1 MEVDRIINQAAESLL
16 KSLPNDSIHALISD
30 IPYGIGAEDW
40 DVLHNNTNSALL
52 GSSPA
57 QERAGAVFKNR
68 GKPLNGWSEADK
80 AIPKEYYDWCMT
92 WVPEALRV
100 LKPGGTVVIF
110 AGRRLAHRCIAAFE
124 DSGFT
129 LKDILAWMR
138 QRAPHRAQRMSV
150 VFERRGDSGMASK
163 WEGWRL
169 GNLRPVFEPVIWFT
183 KPYAVGTT
191 IADNALKHE
200 VGGFNQEAFLKYT
213 EEPNNVLDMGFTSG
227 ESGLHPTQK
236 PVLLMQ
242 ALIELT
248 TQPGQI
254 VLDPFCGSGTTAVA
268 ARNTN
273 RHYLACDISPEFCDI
288 ARERLAPDL
297 FSNGKKNLGER
308 GQAAT
313 A

>member
-1 MEVDRIINQAAESLL
+1 M
-16 KSLPNDSIHALISD
+16 KSLASDSIHALISD

-57 QERAGAVFKNR
+57 QKRAGAVFKNR

-80 AIPKEYYDWCMT
+80 AIPKEYYDWCMS

-100 LKPGGTVVIF
+100 LKPGGTAVIF

-124 DSGFT
+124 DTGFT

-138 QRAPHRAQRMSV
+138 PRAPHRAQRMSV
-150 VFERRGDSGMASK
+150 VFERRGDTGMASK

-183 KPYAVGTT
+183 KPYAIGTT
-191 IADNALKHE
+191 IADNAIRHE
-200 VGGFNQEAFLKYT
+200 VGGFNQDAFLKYV
-213 EEPNNVLDMGFTSG
+213 EEPNNVLEMGFASG

-236 PVLLMQ
+236 PVMLMQ

-254 VLDPFCGSGTTAVA
+254 ILDPFCGSGTTAIA
-268 ARNTN
+268 ARNTD
-273 RHYLACDISPEFCDI
+273 RHFIACDISPEFCSI
-288 ARERLAPDL
+288 ANARLVPDL
-297 FSNGKKNLGER
+297 FSNGNGN
-308 GQAAT
+308 GH
-313 A
+313 

>member
-1 MEVDRIINQAAESLL
+1 M
-16 KSLPNDSIHALISD
+16 KSLPSESIHAIISD

-80 AIPKEYYDWCMT
+80 AIPKEYYDWCIT

-100 LKPGGTVVIF
+100 LKPGGTAVIF

-138 QRAPHRAQRMSV
+138 PRAPHRAQRMSV

-183 KPYAVGTT
+183 KPYAIGTT

-200 VGGFNQEAFLKYT
+200 VGGFNQDAFLKYV
-213 EEPNNVLDMGFTSG
+213 EEPNNVLEMGFATG

-236 PVLLMQ
+236 PVMLMQ

-248 TQPGQI
+248 TQPGQT
-254 VLDPFCGSGTTAVA
+254 VLDPFCGSGTTAIA
-268 ARNTN
+268 ARNTE
-273 RHYLACDISPEFCDI
+273 RHFLACDISSEFCKV
-288 ARERLAPDL
+288 ARSRLAPDL
-297 FSNGKKNLGER
+297 FSNGKLNGH
-308 GQAAT
+308 
-313 A
+313 

>member
-288 ARERLAPDL
+288 ARERLATDL
-297 FSNGKKNLGER
+297 FSNGKKHL
-308 GQAAT
+308 AKT
-313 A
+313 

>member
-1 MEVDRIINQAAESLL
+1 MKVDQIINQTAESLL

-80 AIPKEYYDWCMT
+80 AIPKEYYHWCMT

-150 VFERRGDSGMASK
+150 VFERRGDVGMASK

-191 IADNALKHE
+191 IADNAIKHE
-200 VGGFNQEAFLKYT
+200 VGGFNQDAFLKYT
-213 EEPNNVLDMGFTSG
+213 EEPNNVLDMGFSSG

-273 RHYLACDISPEFCDI
+273 RHYLACDISPEYCKI
-288 ARERLAPDL
+288 ASERLGPDL
-297 FSNGKKNLGER
+297 FSNGKSHLV
-308 GQAAT
+308 T
-313 A
+313 T

>member
-1 MEVDRIINQAAESLL
+1 MKVDQIINQTAESLL

-273 RHYLACDISPEFCDI
+273 RHYLACDISPEFCNI

-297 FSNGKKNLGER
+297 FSNGKKHL
-308 GQAAT
+308 AMT
-313 A
+313 

>member
-1 MEVDRIINQAAESLL
+1 MNSSAEALL
-16 KSLPNDSIHALISD
+16 KSLASDSIHALVSD

-100 LKPGGTVVIF
+100 LKPGGTAVIF
-110 AGRRLAHRCIAAFE
+110 AGRRLAHRCITAFE
-124 DSGFT
+124 DAGFT

-138 QRAPHRAQRMSV
+138 PRAPHRAQRMSV
-150 VFERRGDSGMASK
+150 VFERRGDTGMASK

-183 KPYAVGTT
+183 KPYTIGTT
-191 IADNALKHE
+191 IADNAIKHE
-200 VGGFNQEAFLKYT
+200 VGGFNQDAFLKYV
-213 EEPNNVLDMGFTSG
+213 EEPNNVLEMGFASG

-236 PVLLMQ
+236 PVMLMQ

-254 VLDPFCGSGTTAVA
+254 VLDPFCGSGTTAIA

-273 RHYLACDISPEFCDI
+273 RHFIACDISPEFCSI
-288 ARERLAPDL
+288 ANARLVPDL
-297 FSNGKKNLGER
+297 FSNGNGS
-308 GQAAT
+308 GH
-313 A
+313 